1 MKLTRSLALIAVLF
15 IVFIT
20 AQSFYRQVLVKFSNK
35 QQTKKDYLY
44 RHVAYCGPAF
54 IEPDSVQDIP
64 ALKGWGNY
72 HFKITTTS
80 DSAQYYF
87 DQGLSMYYAFHTI
100 EAYASFSKANKLDT
114 NCAMAWYGKA
124 LAMGPTINYP
134 NNFKAPDAALE
145 AARRSK
151 VWARNCTPLEL
162 ALIDA
167 MQQRYSADTTISVTQ
182 LRRNYA
188 DAMQKAFSK
197 YPKDADV
204 LTLYADAL
212 MLLHPWDLYDHD
224 FKPKAWTPQIRTLL
238 EAALAISPKH
248 PGANHYYIHTLE
260 ASGEPGMALKSA
272 AVLDTMMPSVSHIT
286 HMPSHIYIRTG
297 HYQQG
302 IIDNDAAVAGYH
314 AYLKRYAPVE
324 GSVGLYVW
332 HNIHLKVNCA
342 QMGGDYK
349 DAMASSKA
357 VKALMPASYLGLKTA
372 DGNYLQYM
380 YMQPLITAVR
390 FGKWDDVLKVTTP
403 DTLRYA
409 TALTQFGRGL
419 AYCGKGQIKEA
430 KKELLKLEM
439 SMKDSVLKSPMD
451 NANTAYEAI
460 VVGHSILKGM
470 IAAGNRQYIIAIT
483 ELEKAVLL
491 EDGMR
496 YGEPRDWPL
505 PARHYLGAVLLKAG
519 NYNKAIA
526 VLNRDLFINPNN
538 GWALTG
544 LQTAYR
550 QTRNAAQMNKIHAQL
565 ISASKIKDV
574 TIAAPVY

>member
-1 MKLTRSLALIAVLF
+1 MKLMRSVALTVVLF

-20 AQSFYRQVLVKFSNK
+20 AQSFYKQMLVNFSK
-35 QQTKKDYLY
+35 QKTTKNYSY
-44 RHVAYCGPAF
+44 RHISYCGPAF
-54 IEPDSVQDIP
+54 IEPDSVKDIP
-64 ALKGWGNY
+64 ALRGWGNY
-72 HFKITTTS
+72 HFKITTGS

-134 NNFKAPDAALE
+134 NDFKAPDAALE

-167 MQQRYSADTTISVTQ
+167 MQQRYSADTTISVMQ

-188 DAMQKAFSK
+188 DAMQKVFNK

-224 FKPKAWTPQIRTLL
+224 FKAKAWTPQIRLLL
-238 EAALAISPKH
+238 EQALAISPKH

-260 ASGEPGMALKSA
+260 ASGEPQVALKSA
-272 AVLDTMMPSVSHIT
+272 ALLDTMMPSVSHIT

-297 HYQQG
+297 NYQQG
-302 IIDNDAAVAGYH
+302 VINNDLAIAGYRY
-314 AYLKRYAPVE
+314 YLKSYAPVE
-324 GSVGLYVW
+324 ESVALYEW

-342 QMGGDYK
+342 QMGADYK
-349 DAMASSKA
+349 DAMTGSKTLRA
-357 VKALMPASYLGLKTA
+357 IVPANYLGLKSA
-372 DGNYLQYM
+372 EGNYAQYI
-380 YMQPLITAVR
+380 YMQPLFTAVR
-390 FGKWDDVLKVTTP
+390 FGKWDDVLKTTTP
-403 DTLRYA
+403 DTLPYA
-409 TALTQFGRGL
+409 TALMHFGRGL
-419 AYCGKGQIKEA
+419 AFCGKGKITQA
-430 KKELLKLEM
+430 KKELLNLETH
-439 SMKDSVLKSPMD
+439 MKDAVLKSPMD

-460 VVGHSILKGM
+460 VVGHGILKGM
-470 IAAGNRQYIIAIT
+470 VAAGNGQYAIAIT
-483 ELEKAVLL
+483 ELEKAVVL
-491 EDGMR
+491 EDRMQ

-505 PARHYLGAVLLKAG
+505 PARHYLGTVLLKAG
-519 NYNKAIA
+519 KYDKAVA

-538 GWALTG
+538 GWALAG

-550 QTRNAAQMNKIHAQL
+550 HTRNAAQLNKIHTQL

-574 TIAAPVY
+574 TITAPAY